1 MISYVIKISGIVL
14 SAVLMLCVISINS
27 HAQEDLSIQL
37 DYANN
42 LFENELYFDSI
53 TEFKRLLF
61 FDKLHLYDF
70 DANLKIALAYKEGA
84 KYDNAIKFF
93 KEAEL
98 AARSEDEKYNI
109 KIQIVRVNI
118 LRRTTENALLLLQDL
133 HDNYNYGNKLDD
145 INYWR
150 GWAHL
155 MADDWEKASVSFSH
169 IDPNHPLKI
178 LADKV
183 LKDKYSVNFAK
194 VISYILP
201 GAGQFYTGNYLSG
214 LMSLGW
220 NVLWGYLTITSFIE
234 DRAFDGILIGSL
246 LWMRFYRGNV
256 QNAEKFAIEENIK
269 VSNKAYQFLKNNYT
283 GLTP

>member
-14 SAVLMLCVISINS
+14 GAVLLLLVNNVDC
-27 HAQEDLSIQL
+27 HAQEELSNQL

-42 LFENELYFDSI
+42 LFKHELYFDSI
-53 TEFKRLLF
+53 TEYKRLLF
-61 FDKLHLYDF
+61 FDKLNNYDF

-84 KYDNAIKFF
+84 KYDYAIKFF
-93 KEAEL
+93 KKTEL
-98 AARSEDEKYNI
+98 AVRSEDEKYNI
-109 KIQIVRVNI
+109 KIQIVRLNI
-118 LRRTTENALLLLQDL
+118 LRRTTGNALLLLEEL
-133 HDNYNYGNKLDD
+133 EDNSKYENRLDD

-150 GWAHL
+150 GWTHL
-155 MADDWEKASVSFSH
+155 MADDWEKALVSFSL

-178 LADKV
+178 LSDNV
-183 LKDKYSVNFAK
+183 LNDKYSVNFAK

-201 GAGQFYTGNYLSG
+201 GAGQFYSGNYLSG

-283 GLTP
+283 GLKP